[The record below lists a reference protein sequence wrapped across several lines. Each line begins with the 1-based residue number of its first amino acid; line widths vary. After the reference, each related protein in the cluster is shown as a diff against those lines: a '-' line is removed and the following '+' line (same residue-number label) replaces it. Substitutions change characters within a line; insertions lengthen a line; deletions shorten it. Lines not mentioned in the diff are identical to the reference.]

1 MIDEL
6 KMVIANQV
14 TIGADKNKSFIEES
28 VKEV

>member
-14 TIGADKNKSFIEES
+14 TIGADKNKSLIEES